1 MKALH
6 SFFWAFI
13 FTFFWSCES
22 EPDSD
27 KEDHNIGSI
36 KERVLKWNDAL
47 INGDLETLPVLYA
60 DSVLY
65 YGQQKTK
72 IELIKSKEAFFK
84 KYTDFTQSII
94 GDINI
99 QKTNDGSYKV
109 SFQKIT
115 TFGMKSDTLEGRLI
129 FNEFSHVWKI
139 TSESDD
145 KTDMRLSK
153 KDSEYQSC
161 LDVVLKIVTTS
172 PLFLKKTNGLEQA
185 VIKNGGTG
193 YGISLESSPDPESDD
208 AFEFSETYD
217 FNLHETYPDRI
228 TVIARFSFNPKTSE
242 LYDYDEINDV
252 YTPVEFDKSLLK
264 YMNDWC
270 N

>member
-1 MKALH
+1 MKTLSTFLTAFLFLLLLSCH
-6 SFFWAFI
+6 S
-13 FTFFWSCES
+13 ENQN
-22 EPDSD
+22 D
-27 KEDHNIGSI
+27 KEDHGISTI
-36 KERVLKWNDAL
+36 RERVIKWNDAL
-47 INGDLETLPVLYA
+47 ITGDLETLPVLYA
-60 DSVLY
+60 DSVFY

-72 IELIKSKEAFFK
+72 MELIKSKEAFFK
-84 KYTDFTQSII
+84 KYTDFTQSIL

-99 QKTNDGSYKV
+99 QKINDRSYKV

-129 FNEFSHVWKI
+129 FNQFSHVWKI

-145 KTDMRLSK
+145 KTDMLLSK

-161 LDVVLKIVTTS
+161 LDVILKIVTTS
-172 PLFLKKTNGLEQA
+172 PLFLKKTSGLEQA

-228 TVIARFSFNPKTSE
+228 TVIARFSFNPNTGE